1 MDQCEP
7 EVGRPTDSY
16 YYHYNDLTEMTPRKS
31 GMWTLIAEVIKKK
44 IEFVLEFA
52 RFYGTT
58 GFGMDHLS

>member
-1 MDQCEP
+1 
-7 EVGRPTDSY
+7 
-16 YYHYNDLTEMTPRKS
+16 MTPRKS

-52 RFYGTT
+52 RFYDTT